1 MICKHRRSP
10 RWRPPLPLPR
20 AWGFLCTHLGKPAIM
35 PVLACF
41 IPLPAPSARQRGAF
55 PGAGSFRLEWLP
67 RSNDE
72 AANRALPQ
80 SAPDLRQGL
89 IPRSEGQVRG
99 EDPSSISTNRPEPPI
114 FARRAAGAGGIR
126 TGGPTLFLWWIRL
139 RGLTRLLRGAQQRI
153 HRAQRQNSSLP
164 ARGWSNH
171 RGSHPGFRDCGGRFE
186 NTDGIALV
194 RHRCIRRRSASRPS
208 GVNIAAIST
217 ALGRRWRLS

>member
-1 MICKHRRSP
+1 LVTPVSWPALFATLPIVPDDLQAQEIASLASP
-10 RWRPPLPLPR
+10 LPYILQTFFPLPR

-72 AANRALPQ
+72 AADRALPQ

-126 TGGPTLFLWWIRL
+126 TGGPTLVFY
-139 RGLTRLLRGAQQRI
+139 G
-153 HRAQRQNSSLP
+153 
-164 ARGWSNH
+164 
-171 RGSHPGFRDCGGRFE
+171 GSG
-186 NTDGIALV
+186 
-194 RHRCIRRRSASRPS
+194 
-208 GVNIAAIST
+208 
-217 ALGRRWRLS
+217 